1 MPRKRPET
9 RLNKISKMLIEEY
22 QPETVQDLQE
32 ALKDLLGDTMEQM
45 LKAELDEH
53 LDYEYGEKPL
63 SLNTRNGSSKKTVKS
78 SYGNID
84 LNIPRDREGSFEPQ
98 ALKKYQKDIS
108 NIENQIISM
117 YAKGMTTRDISTH
130 IKEIYGFGISESM
143 VSKITN
149 KILPTI
155 EEWQNRP
162 LEKVYP
168 FVFLDAIHYHVR
180 ENNIVVKKAVYI
192 ALGYNTEGYKEILGM
207 WVGENESSKYWL
219 LVLNQLKERGLEDIL
234 IVSTDNLSGFSQAIE
249 SVYPKTEIQKCIIHQ
264 IRNSTK
270 FVSYRDIKEL
280 MKDLKTVYKA
290 STEELA
296 LSNLDIFEE
305 KWGKK
310 YPMCVNSWRN
320 NWAELSTYFKYPEG
334 IRKLIY
340 TTNSIEN
347 FNRQLRKVT
356 KNKTIFPSDYALQ
369 KSLYL
374 AMVDASSKWTSRI
387 RGWPKSCHPAP
398 VHDGSL
404 RNAPHTLPR

>member
-9 RLNKISKMLIEEY
+9 KRSKIAKMLIEEY
-22 QPETVQDLQE
+22 QPQSAQDIQE
-32 ALKDLLGDTMEQM
+32 ALKDLLGDTMEEL

-63 SLNTRNGSSKKTVKS
+63 SLNTRNGTSKKTVRS

-84 LNIPRDREGSFEPQ
+84 LNIPRDREGTFEPQ
-98 ALKKYQKDIS
+98 SLKKYEKDIS

-117 YAKGMTTRDISTH
+117 YGKGMTTRDISSH
-130 IKEIYGFGISESM
+130 IKDIYGFAISETM

-162 LEKVYP
+162 LEKIYP
-168 FVFLDAIHYHVR
+168 MVFLDAIHYHVR

-192 ALGYNTEGYKEILGM
+192 ALGYNLEGFKEILGM

-234 IVSTDNLSGFSQAIE
+234 IVSTDNLPGFTQAIE
-249 SVYPKTEIQKCIIHQ
+249 AVYPKAEIQKCIIHQ

-270 FVSYRDIKEL
+270 YVSYKDIKEL
-280 MKDLKTVYKA
+280 MKDLKAVYKA
-290 STEELA
+290 PTEDLA
-296 LSNLDIFEE
+296 LTNLGVFEE
-305 KWGKK
+305 KWSKK
-310 YPMCVNSWRN
+310 YPMCVSSWKN
-320 NWAELSTYFKYPEG
+320 NWAELSTYFKYPDG

-340 TTNSIEN
+340 TTNAMEN

-356 KNKTIFPSDYALQ
+356 KNKTIFPNDYALQ

-387 RGWPKSCHPAP
+387 RGWDQILSQLSIFFE
-398 VHDGSL
+398 G
-404 RNAPHTLPR
+404 RF

>member
-320 NWAELSTYFKYPEG
+320 NWAELATYFKYPEG

-356 KNKTIFPSDYALQ
+356 KNKAIFPSDYALQ

-387 RGWPKSCHPAP
+387 RGWDQILSQLSIFFE
-398 VHDGSL
+398 G
-404 RNAPHTLPR
+404 RI

>member
-192 ALGYNTEGYKEILGM
+192 ALGYNIEGYKEILGM

-249 SVYPKTEIQKCIIHQ
+249 SVYPKTEIQKCVIHQ

-320 NWAELSTYFKYPEG
+320 NWAELATYFKYPEG

-387 RGWPKSCHPAP
+387 RGWDQILSQLSIFFE
-398 VHDGSL
+398 G
-404 RNAPHTLPR
+404 RI

>member
-249 SVYPKTEIQKCIIHQ
+249 SVYPKTEIQKCVIHQ

-296 LSNLDIFEE
+296 LSNLDIFEK
-305 KWGKK
+305 KWSKK

-356 KNKTIFPSDYALQ
+356 KNKTIFPNDYALQ

-387 RGWPKSCHPAP
+387 RGWDQILSQLSIFFE
-398 VHDGSL
+398 G
-404 RNAPHTLPR
+404 RI

>member
-305 KWGKK
+305 KWRKK

-334 IRKLIY
+334 IRKLMY

-356 KNKTIFPSDYALQ
+356 KNKTIFPNDYALQ

-387 RGWPKSCHPAP
+387 RGWDQILSQLSIFFE
-398 VHDGSL
+398 G
-404 RNAPHTLPR
+404 RI

>member
-108 NIENQIISM
+108 NIESQIISM

-219 LVLNQLKERGLEDIL
+219 LVLNQLKERGLDDIL

-249 SVYPKTEIQKCIIHQ
+249 SVYPKTEIQKCVIHQ

-356 KNKTIFPSDYALQ
+356 KNKTIFPNDYALQ

-387 RGWPKSCHPAP
+387 RGWDQILSQLSIFFE
-398 VHDGSL
+398 G
-404 RNAPHTLPR
+404 RI

>member
-32 ALKDLLGDTMEQM
+32 ALKDLLGDKMEQM

-249 SVYPKTEIQKCIIHQ
+249 SVYPKTEIQKCVIHQ

-320 NWAELSTYFKYPEG
+320 NWAELATYFKYPEG

-387 RGWPKSCHPAP
+387 RGWDQILSQLSIFFE
-398 VHDGSL
+398 G
-404 RNAPHTLPR
+404 RI

>member
-249 SVYPKTEIQKCIIHQ
+249 SVYPKTEIQKCVIHQ

-320 NWAELSTYFKYPEG
+320 NWAELATYFKYPEG

-340 TTNSIEN
+340 TTNAMEN

-356 KNKTIFPSDYALQ
+356 KNKTIFPNDYALQ

-374 AMVDASSKWTSRI
+374 AMVDASSKWTYRI
-387 RGWPKSCHPAP
+387 RGWDQILSQLSIFFE
-398 VHDGSL
+398 G
-404 RNAPHTLPR
+404 RF

>member
-9 RLNKISKMLIEEY
+9 KRSKIAKMLIEEY
-22 QPETVQDLQE
+22 QPQSAQDIQE
-32 ALKDLLGDTMEQM
+32 ALKDLLGDTMEEL

-63 SLNTRNGSSKKTVKS
+63 SLNTRNGSSKKTVRS

-84 LNIPRDREGSFEPQ
+84 LNIPRDRDGSFEPQ
-98 ALKKYQKDIS
+98 ALKKYEKDIS

-117 YAKGMTTRDISTH
+117 YGKGMTTRDISSH
-130 IKEIYGFGISESM
+130 IKDIYGFGISETM

-162 LEKVYP
+162 LEKIYP
-168 FVFLDAIHYHVR
+168 MVFLDAIHYHVR

-192 ALGYNTEGYKEILGM
+192 ALGYNLEGFKEILGM

-234 IVSTDNLSGFSQAIE
+234 IVSTDNLPGFTQAIE
-249 SVYPKTEIQKCIIHQ
+249 AVYPKAEIQKCIIHQ

-270 FVSYRDIKEL
+270 YVSYKDIKEL
-280 MKDLKTVYKA
+280 MKDLKAVYKA
-290 STEELA
+290 PTEDLA
-296 LSNLDIFEE
+296 LTNLGIFEE

-310 YPMCVNSWRN
+310 YPMCVSSWKN

-340 TTNSIEN
+340 TTNAMEN

-356 KNKTIFPSDYALQ
+356 KNKTIFPNDYALQ

-374 AMVDASSKWTSRI
+374 AMVDASSKWTYRI
-387 RGWPKSCHPAP
+387 RGWDQILSQLSIFFE
-398 VHDGSL
+398 G
-404 RNAPHTLPR
+404 RF

>member
-9 RLNKISKMLIEEY
+9 KLNKISKMLIEEY
-22 QPETVQDLQE
+22 QPETVQDLQD
-32 ALKDLLGDTMEQM
+32 ALKDLLGDTMEQL

-98 ALKKYQKDIS
+98 ALKKYEKDIS

-117 YAKGMTTRDISTH
+117 YGKGMTTRDISSH
-130 IKEIYGFGISESM
+130 IKDIYGFGISETM

-168 FVFLDAIHYHVR
+168 MVFLDAIHYHVR

-192 ALGYNTEGYKEILGM
+192 ALGYNLEGFKEILGM

-234 IVSTDNLSGFSQAIE
+234 IVSTDNLPGFSQAIE
-249 SVYPKTEIQKCIIHQ
+249 AVYPKAEIQKCIIHQ

-270 FVSYRDIKEL
+270 YVSYKDIKEL
-280 MKDLKTVYKA
+280 MKDLKAVYKA
-290 STEELA
+290 PTEDLA
-296 LSNLDIFEE
+296 LTNLGIFEE

-310 YPMCVNSWRN
+310 YPMCVSSWKN
-320 NWAELSTYFKYPEG
+320 NWTELSTYFKYPEG

-340 TTNSIEN
+340 TTNAMEN

-356 KNKTIFPSDYALQ
+356 KNKTIFPNDYALQ

-387 RGWPKSCHPAP
+387 RGWDQILSQLSIFFE
-398 VHDGSL
+398 G
-404 RNAPHTLPR
+404 RF

>member
-192 ALGYNTEGYKEILGM
+192 ALGYNREGYKEILGM

-320 NWAELSTYFKYPEG
+320 NWAELATYFKYPEG

-340 TTNSIEN
+340 TTNSIEI

-387 RGWPKSCHPAP
+387 RGWDQILSQLSIFFE
-398 VHDGSL
+398 G
-404 RNAPHTLPR
+404 RI

>member
-9 RLNKISKMLIEEY
+9 KRSKIAKMLIEEY
-22 QPETVQDLQE
+22 QPQSAQDIQE
-32 ALKDLLGDTMEQM
+32 ALKDLLGDTMEEL

-63 SLNTRNGSSKKTVKS
+63 SLNTRNGTSKKTVRS

-84 LNIPRDREGSFEPQ
+84 LNIPRDREGTFEPQ
-98 ALKKYQKDIS
+98 SLKKYEKDIS

-117 YAKGMTTRDISTH
+117 YGKGMTTRDISSH
-130 IKEIYGFGISESM
+130 IKDIYGFGISETM

-162 LEKVYP
+162 LEKIYP
-168 FVFLDAIHYHVR
+168 MVFLDAIHYHVR

-192 ALGYNTEGYKEILGM
+192 ALGYNLEGFKEILGM

-234 IVSTDNLSGFSQAIE
+234 IVSTDNLPGFTQAIE
-249 SVYPKTEIQKCIIHQ
+249 AVYPKAEIQKCIIHQ

-270 FVSYRDIKEL
+270 YVSYKDIKEL
-280 MKDLKTVYKA
+280 MKDLKSVYKA
-290 STEELA
+290 PTEDLA
-296 LSNLDIFEE
+296 LTNLGVFEE
-305 KWGKK
+305 KWDKK
-310 YPMCVNSWRN
+310 YPMCVSSWKN
-320 NWAELSTYFKYPEG
+320 NWAELSTYFKYPDG

-340 TTNSIEN
+340 TTNAMEN

-356 KNKTIFPSDYALQ
+356 KNKTIFPNDYALQ

-387 RGWPKSCHPAP
+387 RGWDQILSQLSIFFE
-398 VHDGSL
+398 G
-404 RNAPHTLPR
+404 RF